1 MKIVKGAKIH
11 FVGINGVSMSA
22 LAKLCAHNGA
32 IVSGSDASANMCEFE
47 NEGIFCY
54 SGENPDIID
63 GVDIVV
69 YSSAIKGDNTEIV
82 RAQKLNKTMFERA
95 KFLSLIAGNF
105 EKCVAVAGTHG
116 KTTTTAMICHIL
128 KTANKSFTGHIGGK
142 FNGTNLVEN
151 GGKIF
156 VTEAC
161 EYKKSLLALN
171 PSIGVV
177 LNADFDHPDCY
188 KSLAEVRAVFVEFL
202 NKCDTKILPY
212 NLYGLICKNAHISI
226 QKDENRHRTDRI
238 VVLSNE
244 KTHIYSYQNS
254 RDVCDEF
261 CIYKDNENVMNC
273 SLLCAGEYDKS
284 NALFAVAVCHEL
296 GVMNED
302 IKTALASFQGVER
315 RFENAGKIDG
325 AQLIFDYAHHPT
337 EIENS
342 ILTAK
347 KFGRVVAVFQPHTF
361 SRTQAYCEGFIKALS
376 LADGVIITSTYPA
389 REKASDGMTSE
400 KLFSMFEKEFGN
412 KCVCGVNDLAKTT
425 QIIKGIAKDF
435 DVVLCLGAGD
445 IYSLKGE
452 LSAI

>member
-1 MKIVKGAKIH
+1 M
-11 FVGINGVSMSA
+11 
-22 LAKLCAHNGA
+22 
-32 IVSGSDASANMCEFE
+32 
-47 NEGIFCY
+47 Y
-54 SGENPDIID
+54 
-63 GVDIVV
+63 
-69 YSSAIKGDNTEIV
+69 
-82 RAQKLNKTMFERA
+82 ERA
-95 KFLSLIAGNF
+95 KFLSLIADNF

-151 GGKIF
+151 GNKIF

-177 LNADFDHPDCY
+177 LNAEYDHPDCY
-188 KSLAEVRAVFVEFL
+188 ESLDEIRAVFVEFL
-202 NKCDTKILPY
+202 DKCDIKIVPF
-212 NLYGLICKNAHISI
+212 NLYGLICKNAHMSI
-226 QKDENRHRTDRI
+226 QKDENRHKTDRI
-238 VVLSNE
+238 VVLSNGE
-244 KTHIYSYQNS
+244 THIYSYKNS
-254 RDVCDEF
+254 RDVCGEF
-261 CIYKDNENVMNC
+261 CIYKDNKNVMNC
-273 SLLCAGEYDKS
+273 TLLCVGEYNKT
-284 NALFAVAVCHEL
+284 NALFATAVCDEL
-296 GVMNED
+296 GVLYDD
-302 IKTALASFQGVER
+302 IKNALASFQGVER

-361 SRTQAYCEGFIKALS
+361 SRTQAYCDDFVKALS
-376 LADGVIITSTYPA
+376 LADGVIIASTYPA

-400 KLFSMFEKEFGN
+400 QLFSMFEKDFKD
-412 KCVCGVNDLAKTT
+412 KCVCGVKDLSKIAE
-425 QIIKGIAKDF
+425 IIKNVAKDY

-445 IYSLKGE
+445 IYSLKGK